1 MRRLLVLLAVFALSV
16 MPPFTRP
23 AGAAS
28 TYYFHG
34 NSTDQVDK
42 QQALADET
50 YVLPKT
56 FNQTPPTG
64 TTPVTQTTTGLANED
79 YVGSPLTLYWHGP
92 FNGTVSGQLVLDWWW
107 TVPSPTGTSVSV
119 TVFADPTYAPD
130 RGQPQKVIGRGQV
143 NLVGAAAP
151 THMTG
156 SIFVNGTITSELMIQ
171 VAAVSLVTGNGIHVF
186 HDSTTTPSGFS
197 FVSAPLPVTPTV
209 AFDTTTTLAFA
220 PSTTV
225 SAHFLGAEPQTTI
238 ERTVAGSTADR
249 INTNRIFV
257 DWPLSTRTEIGQLSR
272 SLDGGDSFRLLYDFM
287 CAARSRPNCHTGGG
301 GDTEDEVSLGNGDL
315 LFADQEA
322 VANEALA
329 SSTDHGDTWPTARE
343 FAITNAG
350 SGVDRQWLG
359 WADPTIAHTVR
370 PPVRAV
376 FSFHLP
382 LPGGYVHGVTT
393 AG

>member
-1 MRRLLVLLAVFALSV
+1 MRRLLVLLAVFALIV
-16 MPPFTRP
+16 IPPCSRP

-42 QQALADET
+42 QQTLADET

-79 YVGSPLTLYWHGP
+79 YVGNPLTLYWHGP

-156 SIFVNGTITSELMIQ
+156 SIFVNDTITSELMIQ

-186 HDSTTTPSGFS
+186 YDSTTTPSGFS

-238 ERTVAGSTADR
+238 ERTVPGSTPRR
-249 INTNRIFV
+249 INTNRTFV
-257 DWPLSTRTEIGQLSR
+257 DWPLSTRTDIGQLSR
-272 SLDGGDSFRLLYDFM
+272 SLDGGDSFRLLYDPT

-301 GDTEDEVSLGNGDL
+301 GDPEDEVNLVHRGL
-315 LFADQEA
+315 LFAGPEA
-322 VANEALA
+322 GAQQA
-329 SSTDHGDTWPTARE
+329 
-343 FAITNAG
+343 
-350 SGVDRQWLG
+350 
-359 WADPTIAHTVR
+359 
-370 PPVRAV
+370 PPP
-376 FSFHLP
+376 S
-382 LPGGYVHGVTT
+382 PGHRGP
-393 AG
+393 